1 VSNARRAKEKV
12 SGALAAAPAR
22 GPGGRMGRAGETEAG
37 GAPGWQPRG
46 EAGQAARHA
55 RARGR
60 ARPPARALVP
70 GVAGGDGDRADLRQ
84 SRGSRAGSPGA
95 EDRGRARC
103 PGGGC
108 GQESARAGTQAAQSF
123 PLGFPGGVRAGGGRP
138 GASTHRPRG
147 GGRGMETGDKDE
159 EEGKVLPEVWRGACD
174 RGEEE
179 KEGDTCRHAGDS
191 HPRLSPAATPP
202 TPRAPTDENTRIERG
217 KTKCT
222 FIKLKTWTPRGAGDG
237 PSGPPGGAGEPYT
250 GSWGCWVGS
259 GTPGAGGPSP
269 WVWDADRLF
278 GGSS

>member
-1 VSNARRAKEKV
+1 VAATRGGGTSGSAREDQRP
-12 SGALAAAPAR
+12 GAATCARVGAR
-22 GPGGRMGRAGETEAG
+22 GGGRRWGPRGLTAE
-37 GAPGWQPRG
+37 PGVASWQPRG
-46 EAGQAARHA
+46 RGPRP
-55 RARGR
+55 RAVSGR
-60 ARPPARALVP
+60 RVWP
-70 GVAGGDGDRADLRQ
+70 GERAGGD
-84 SRGSRAGSPGA
+84 
-95 EDRGRARC
+95 
-103 PGGGC
+103 PGGPVISSRVSWRG
-108 GQESARAGTQAAQSF
+108 ESR
-123 PLGFPGGVRAGGGRP
+123 RGRP